1 MTSKWS
7 DPKGPEAEGE
17 VGWSRGCESQQHR
30 NTGFPERVGGSLQG
44 SWVQSTKTRAPGSK
58 L

>member
-17 VGWSRGCESQQHR
+17 VEWSRGCESQQHR
-30 NTGFPERVGGSLQG
+30 NTGFPERGGGVSPGVLGTEYKDQS
-44 SWVQSTKTRAPGSK
+44 SW
-58 L
+58 